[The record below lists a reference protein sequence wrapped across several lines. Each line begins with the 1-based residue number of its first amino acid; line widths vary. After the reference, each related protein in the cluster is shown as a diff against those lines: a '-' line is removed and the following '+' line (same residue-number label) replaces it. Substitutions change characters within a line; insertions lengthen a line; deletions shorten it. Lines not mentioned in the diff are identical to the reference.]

1 MIDWNYYLSTDT
13 TQKNSSEVIE
23 KRIKLY
29 EDLLHDYFFSN
40 GKKADT
46 GDVFYREGLANYM
59 YKCRE
64 LISPLKNPVV
74 NQDTRFHYCN
84 LKEDRAK
91 KMTESFLKELA
102 KKLAT
107 VDDYHLKDIPS
118 KNPENIKF
126 EYNGSSY
133 TYTYST
139 YGTHLQ
145 INFYLNINRG
155 KATLSIQHEYDY
167 IVKDIDFETFKKL
180 IPSEKLYGLKRQ
192 IEIADKHGIDISQI
206 PEELQPKR
214 EATTESPT
222 KGAQSCT
229 INKNEGFD
237 R

>member
-1 MIDWNYYLSTDT
+1 MSDWNDYLRTDT
-13 TQKNSSEVIE
+13 TQNSSSEVIK
-23 KRIKLY
+23 KRISLY
-29 EDLLHDYFFSN
+29 EDLLKDYFFSN
-40 GKKADT
+40 GKKADD
-46 GDVFYREGLANYM
+46 GDVFYREGLADYM

-64 LISPLKNPVV
+64 LFSPYENPVV
-74 NQDTRFHYCN
+74 NQDTYFQYCN
-84 LKEDRAK
+84 LKKDRAK
-91 KMTESFLKELA
+91 KITESFLEKLA

-107 VDDYHLKDIPS
+107 VDDFRLKDIPP

-155 KATLSIQHEYDY
+155 KATLSIQHIYGY

-180 IPSEKLYGLKRQ
+180 IPYSRLYSLKRQ
-192 IEIADKHGIDISQI
+192 IKIADKHGIDISQI

-222 KGAQSCT
+222 KGAQGSNNN
-229 INKNEGFD
+229 INKGFD

>member
-13 TQKNSSEVIE
+13 TQNNSSEAIK
-23 KRIKLY
+23 KRISLY

-40 GKKADT
+40 GKKADD

-59 YKCRE
+59 YRCRE
-64 LISPLKNPVV
+64 LISPFKNPVKDSYTHFNYCHLKK
-74 NQDTRFHYCN
+74 NQ
-84 LKEDRAK
+84 AK
-91 KMTESFLKELA
+91 KITESFLKELA
-102 KKLAT
+102 KELAT
-107 VDDYHLKDIPS
+107 VDDYRLKDIPP

-126 EYNGSSY
+126 EHQGSSY

-139 YGTHLQ
+139 YGEHLQ
-145 INFYLNINRG
+145 IHFYLNINRG

-167 IVKDIDFETFKKL
+167 RVKDIDFEIFKKL
-180 IPSEKLYGLKRQ
+180 IPYSRLYSLKRQ

-222 KGAQSCT
+222 KGAQGSNNN
-229 INKNEGFD
+229 INKGFD